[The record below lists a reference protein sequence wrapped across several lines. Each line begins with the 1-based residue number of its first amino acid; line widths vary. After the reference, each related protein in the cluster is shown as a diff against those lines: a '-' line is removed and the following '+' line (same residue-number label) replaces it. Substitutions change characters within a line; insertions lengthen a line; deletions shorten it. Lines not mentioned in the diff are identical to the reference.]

1 MSSGDGCEMARQ
13 LAGDKRPSHV
23 ARRQITF
30 VEQLPIRH
38 YRDVARDA
46 EFERKVARSRNA
58 RRRGQSA
65 TENLASESSVDL
77 IVQSAVRI
85 QLQEHQRTSGK
96 RPYYAGIGEESGS
109 IIIS

>member
-1 MSSGDGCEMARQ
+1 MSSGDGCEIARQ
-13 LAGDKRPSHV
+13 LARDKSPSTL

-85 QLQEHQRTSGK
+85 PLHEHQRTSGK
-96 RPYYAGIGEESGS
+96 RPDVADLGVHSAS
-109 IIIS
+109 